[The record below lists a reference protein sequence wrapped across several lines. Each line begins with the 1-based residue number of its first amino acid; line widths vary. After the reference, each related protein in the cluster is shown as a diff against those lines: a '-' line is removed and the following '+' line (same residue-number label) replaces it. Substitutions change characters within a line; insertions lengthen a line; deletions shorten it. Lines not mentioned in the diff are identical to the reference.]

1 MEEILVKLK
10 KIIESPETSIPSYG
24 GTGTINKSTTAVNN
38 SSLVAPD
45 MNTSMYSGYSEDVD
59 TARRE

>member
-1 MEEILVKLK
+1 MEKILEKLK

-24 GTGTINKSTTAVNN
+24 GTGVINKSSTAINS

-45 MNTSMYSGYSEDVD
+45 MNTSMLSGYSDDV
-59 TARRE
+59 